1 METDDIQILKIN
13 NPDFIQKALWS
24 LIVNLA
30 DRMNTPGMS
39 AHSLMTFFVY
49 GVINKTIEIWG
60 AIKDNKCLGFITF
73 QVLHAPYYSMGAC
86 NYVYVEKTEFKK
98 EIMQRFVEKFAEF
111 IKSKNLKYVMFHS
124 QYKRL
129 ANKWKEDLAQYDID
143 IKNEE
148 YILIGKR
155 KIGG

>member
-13 NPDFIQKALWS
+13 NPDFIQKALWP

-30 DRMNTPGMS
+30 DRMNTPGTS
-39 AHSLMTFFVY
+39 AHSLMTFFVS
-49 GVINKTIEIWG
+49 
-60 AIKDNKCLGFITF
+60 
-73 QVLHAPYYSMGAC
+73 PYYSMGAC
-86 NYVYVEKTEFKK
+86 NYVYVEKTEYKK
-98 EIMQRFVEKFAEF
+98 EIMQRFVEKFANF
-111 IKSKNLKYVMFHS
+111 IKSKNLKYVMYHS